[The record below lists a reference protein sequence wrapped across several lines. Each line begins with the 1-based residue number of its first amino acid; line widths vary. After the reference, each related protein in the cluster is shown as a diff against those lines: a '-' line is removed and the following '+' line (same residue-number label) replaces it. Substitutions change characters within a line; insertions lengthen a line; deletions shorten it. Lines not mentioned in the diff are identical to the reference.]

1 MNHHTTPMETQARD
15 KPEVR
20 SGAQGSLVLRPI
32 DDGWRLS
39 GAHDAVLFESHGH
52 DSRRARIEI
61 TTDAGD
67 LDVTVRR

>member
-1 MNHHTTPMETQARD
+1 METQARD

-20 SGAQGSLVLRPI
+20 SGAEGSLVLRPI

-39 GAHDAVLFESHGH
+39 GAQDAVLFESHGY
-52 DSRRARIEI
+52 DSRRAHIDI

>member
-1 MNHHTTPMETQARD
+1 MEDQARD

-20 SGAQGSLVLRPI
+20 SGAAGCLVLRPI

-39 GAHDAVLFESHGH
+39 GPQDAVLFESHGH
-52 DSRRARIEI
+52 DSRRARIDI